1 MHPFFQA
8 AITELAET
16 TQHRTGLQE
25 KATALRNEHEH
36 RVGESRRMEEEQ
48 EKATEQLKFMAE
60 KVFQLLD
67 QLQKM
72 DEDRLKS
79 VEEVKETKAVA
90 DAASARFQFLQRP

>member
-1 MHPFFQA
+1 
-8 AITELAET
+8 
-16 TQHRTGLQE
+16 
-25 KATALRNEHEH
+25 
-36 RVGESRRMEEEQ
+36 MEEEQ